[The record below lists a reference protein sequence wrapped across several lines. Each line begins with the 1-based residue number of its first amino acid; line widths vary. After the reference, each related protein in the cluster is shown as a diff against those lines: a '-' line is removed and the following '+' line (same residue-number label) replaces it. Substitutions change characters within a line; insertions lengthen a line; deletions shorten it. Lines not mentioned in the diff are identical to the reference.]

1 MKSFLNETNDTIAL
15 KNVYDHIQDEE
26 SRNIYMAR
34 SMYSLSDNKNY
45 MKDIVRKCDMSR
57 EIYNSIVGKNKLVL
71 FGAGTW
77 GEAITY

>member
-57 EIYNSIVGKNKLVL
+57 EI
-71 FGAGTW
+71 
-77 GEAITY
+77 